1 MNAKDR
7 FKELVVEVLQE
18 ADEALGYHSI
28 RERVLD
34 LAKSRG
40 KSIKSLS
47 SVCHRTFHYILRC
60 DEEKRFDRIGEEP
73 SIWKLTTGETV

>member
-1 MNAKDR
+1 MNTKDR

-18 ADEALGYHSI
+18 ADEALSYHSI

-60 DEEKRFDRIGEEP
+60 DEEKRFDRISEEP